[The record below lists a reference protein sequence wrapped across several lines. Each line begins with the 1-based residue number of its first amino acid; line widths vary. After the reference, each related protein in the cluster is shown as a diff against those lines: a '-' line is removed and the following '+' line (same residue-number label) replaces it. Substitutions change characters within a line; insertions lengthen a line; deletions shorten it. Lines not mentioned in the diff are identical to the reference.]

1 MRGQFVMPCKDTTS
15 KITVLLD
22 LEDRIKD
29 YDFSKITCH
38 KEIGGLESGKYWI
51 GQNIDNIESMD
62 FNKVVDELGL
72 TDTQDQFLFY
82 LEWDAL
88 WTAIAQYR
96 GEASDID
103 NERYQLSS
111 ISYDEEEVR
120 IVQVI
125 RPLKEMPKII
135 PCRVRNRSPAD

>member
-1 MRGQFVMPCKDTTS
+1 MPCKDTTS

-29 YDFSKITCH
+29 YDFSKITCR
-38 KEIGGLESGKYWI
+38 KEIGGLGSGKYWI
-51 GQNIDNIESMD
+51 GQNIDKIESMD
-62 FNKVVDELGL
+62 FNKAVDKLGL

-96 GEASDID
+96 GKASDID

-111 ISYDEEEVR
+111 ISYDEEEVK
-120 IVQVI
+120 IIQVI

-135 PCRVRNRSPAD
+135 PCRVRNRSHANQSG